1 MKSFF
6 YDDLK
11 KRATWSFLILS
22 FGSAWILKDL
32 MLKINLIYTDET
44 LNANIMAI
52 KKYMKFTIITVILGK
67 GQQQKVYEY
76 HNILGAK

>member
-1 MKSFF
+1 
-6 YDDLK
+6 
-11 KRATWSFLILS
+11 
-22 FGSAWILKDL
+22 
-32 MLKINLIYTDET
+32 MLKNNLIYTDET

-67 GQQQKVYEY
+67 GQQKVYEY

>member
-1 MKSFF
+1 
-6 YDDLK
+6 
-11 KRATWSFLILS
+11 
-22 FGSAWILKDL
+22 
-32 MLKINLIYTDET
+32 MLKNNLIYTDET